1 VKTTVEI
8 ADSLFEEARACA
20 ESQGVSFRHLV
31 EEGLRTV
38 VAKKRKPAARFRL
51 RDASFGRAGAA
62 TRISWPEVRATI
74 YEGRGE

>member
-8 ADSLFEEARACA
+8 ADSLFGEARACA
-20 ESQGVSFRHLV
+20 DAQGVSFRHLV

-38 VAKKRKPAARFRL
+38 VSKQRKPPTRFRL

-62 TRISWPEVRATI
+62 TPISWPDVRATI